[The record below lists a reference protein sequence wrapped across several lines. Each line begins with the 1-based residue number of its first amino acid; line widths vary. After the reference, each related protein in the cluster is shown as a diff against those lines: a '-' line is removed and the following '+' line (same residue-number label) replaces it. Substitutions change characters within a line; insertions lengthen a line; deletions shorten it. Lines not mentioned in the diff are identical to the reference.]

1 MTSANTLRVGGGAE
15 APGGEALTPGTL
27 ANHWISK
34 SDDAPRGRRP
44 PGARSRNTLAR
55 FVLHKGSKAGSQV
68 HSLTKGVSRACLSVG
83 FVVSVIACGGGEKV
97 STLPEAARAEAK
109 QIFSTRCAACHGAEG
124 RGDGAASASLSP
136 KPANFNDGTWQS
148 GVTDGHIDK
157 IIQFGG
163 AAVGKSPSMPGNP
176 DLTSKPDVVAGLR
189 EHIRSLK
196 M

>member
-1 MTSANTLRVGGGAE
+1 MWVVAGQSPAA
-15 APGGEALTPGTL
+15 
-27 ANHWISK
+27 
-34 SDDAPRGRRP
+34 
-44 PGARSRNTLAR
+44 ARSRKMLAR
-55 FVLHKGSKAGSQV
+55 FVLHADSKAGFTV
-68 HSLTKGVSRACLSVG
+68 HRLIREVSRACLSVG

-109 QIFSTRCAACHGAEG
+109 QIFSTRCAACHGANG

-148 GVTDGHIDK
+148 GVTDAHIDK